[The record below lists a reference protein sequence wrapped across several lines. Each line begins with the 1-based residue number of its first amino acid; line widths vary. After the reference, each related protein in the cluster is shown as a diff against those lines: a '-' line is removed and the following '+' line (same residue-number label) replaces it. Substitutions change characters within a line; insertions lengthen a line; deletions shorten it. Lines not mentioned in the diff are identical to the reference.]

1 MFYPPLEEVAY
12 SFRSW
17 TLRKKCT
24 IGQIQPF
31 QGGKRIFMSRTT
43 TITNFIWRFAER
55 CGAQLVTF
63 IVSIV
68 LARLLAP
75 EDYGVIALV
84 TVFTTILQVFID
96 SGLGTALIQKK
107 NADDLDFSSVFYFN
121 LIVCLALYG
130 AMFLTAPFIA
140 RFYNNPIY
148 VPLVRVLSLTLIIS
162 GVKGIQQSY
171 VSRHMIFKRFFSTL
185 GGTLVS
191 AVAGI
196 TLAYAGFGV
205 WALVAQYLCNAAID
219 TMILWITVPWRPKF
233 IFSWSR
239 LKGLLSYGWK
249 LLASSLL
256 DTGYSNLRSLL
267 IGKIYSSSDLAF
279 YNQGDK
285 FPNVIVSNINTSI
298 DSVLLPTM
306 SDVQDNHIAVKN
318 MTRRA
323 IMTSIYIMAP
333 LMMGLA
339 FCAEPVVRLVLTDKW
354 LPCVPYLRIFC
365 ITYMF
370 WPIHTANL
378 NAIKAMGRSDLF
390 LKLEIA
396 KKVVGMILLLVTMK
410 ISVMAMAYSMIVS
423 SISSQIINSYPNRKL
438 LGYSYLE
445 QLRDILPS
453 ILLAI
458 AMGGCVSLVS
468 FLPLGTLATLL
479 LQILLGGA
487 IYLAGSALFKLES
500 FEYLLQTIHRFRRN
514 AS

>member
-1 MFYPPLEEVAY
+1 
-12 SFRSW
+12 
-17 TLRKKCT
+17 
-24 IGQIQPF
+24 
-31 QGGKRIFMSRTT
+31 MSRAT
-43 TITNFIWRFAER
+43 TITNYIWRFAER

-130 AMFLTAPFIA
+130 AMFLAAPFIA

-171 VSRHMIFKRFFSTL
+171 VSKHMLFKRFFSTL

-191 AVAGI
+191 AFVGI
-196 TLAYAGFGV
+196 SLAYAGFGV
-205 WALVAQYLCNAAID
+205 WALVAQYLCNTAID

-339 FCAEPVVRLVLTDKW
+339 FCAEPIVRL
-354 LPCVPYLRIFC
+354 Y
-365 ITYMF
+365 
-370 WPIHTANL
+370 
-378 NAIKAMGRSDLF
+378 
-390 LKLEIA
+390 
-396 KKVVGMILLLVTMK
+396 
-410 ISVMAMAYSMIVS
+410 
-423 SISSQIINSYPNRKL
+423 
-438 LGYSYLE
+438 
-445 QLRDILPS
+445 
-453 ILLAI
+453 
-458 AMGGCVSLVS
+458 
-468 FLPLGTLATLL
+468 
-479 LQILLGGA
+479 
-487 IYLAGSALFKLES
+487 
-500 FEYLLQTIHRFRRN
+500 
-514 AS
+514 

>member
-1 MFYPPLEEVAY
+1 MA
-12 SFRSW
+12 
-17 TLRKKCT
+17 
-24 IGQIQPF
+24 
-31 QGGKRIFMSRTT
+31 RTT

-130 AMFLTAPFIA
+130 IMFCAAPFIA

-171 VSRHMIFKRFFSTL
+171 VSKHMLFKRFFFSTL

-191 AVAGI
+191 AIAGI
-196 TLAYAGFGV
+196 ALAYAGFGV
-205 WALVAQYLCNAAID
+205 WALVAQYLCNTAID

-239 LKGLLSYGWK
+239 LKSLLSYGWK
-249 LLASSLL
+249 LLVSALL
-256 DTGYSNLRSLL
+256 DTVYSNLRSLL
-267 IGKIYSSSDLAF
+267 IGKIYSSADLAY

-285 FPNVIVSNINTSI
+285 FPVVIVSNINASI
-298 DSVLLPTM
+298 DSVLLPTL

-333 LMMGLA
+333 LLMGLA

-365 ITYMF
+365 VTYMF

-378 NAIKAMGRSDLF
+378 DAIKAMGRSDLF

-396 KKVVGMILLLVTMK
+396 KKAVGMILLLVTMR
-410 ISVMAMAYSMIVS
+410 ISVIAMAYSMIVS
-423 SISSQIINSYPNRKL
+423 SISSQIINSYPNWKL

-453 ILLAI
+453 ILLAVV
-458 AMGGCVSLVS
+458 MGGCVSLFS
-468 FLPLGTLATLL
+468 FLPLGNLTTLL

-487 IYLAGSALFKLES
+487 IYLAGSAFFKLES
-500 FEYLLQTIHRFRRN
+500 FEYLLQTIHRFQKK
-514 AS
+514 A

>member
-1 MFYPPLEEVAY
+1 M
-12 SFRSW
+12 
-17 TLRKKCT
+17 T
-24 IGQIQPF
+24 
-31 QGGKRIFMSRTT
+31 RTT

-107 NADDLDFSSVFYFN
+107 DADDLDFSSVFYFN
-121 LIVCLALYG
+121 LIVCLTLYG
-130 AMFLTAPFIA
+130 VMFLAAPLIA
-140 RFYNNPIY
+140 KFYSNPIY

-171 VSRHMIFKRFFSTL
+171 VSRHMIFKRFFFSTL

-191 AVAGI
+191 AVVGI
-196 TLAYAGFGV
+196 VLAYAGFGV

-233 IFSWSR
+233 IFSWNR

-249 LLASSLL
+249 LLVSSLL
-256 DTGYSNLRSLL
+256 DTGYNNLRSLL
-267 IGKIYSSSDLAF
+267 IGKIYSSSDLAY

-306 SDVQDNHIAVKN
+306 SDAQDNHIAVKN

-339 FCAEPVVRLVLTDKW
+339 FCAEPVVSLVLTDKW

-390 LKLEIA
+390 LRLEIA
-396 KKVVGMILLLVTMK
+396 KKVVGMILLLATMR
-410 ISVMAMAYSMIVS
+410 ISVMAIACSMIVS
-423 SISSQIINSYPNRKL
+423 SVTSQIINSYPNWKL

-445 QLRDILPS
+445 QLQDIIPS
-453 ILLAI
+453 ILLAVG
-458 AMGGCVSLVS
+458 MGVIVSLIS
-468 FLPLGTLATLL
+468 LLSLGNLATLL
-479 LQILLGGA
+479 LQILIGGV
-487 IYLAGSALFKLES
+487 IYIAGSALFKLES
-500 FEYLLQTIHRFRRN
+500 FEYLLQTIRSFRKK

>member
-1 MFYPPLEEVAY
+1 M
-12 SFRSW
+12 
-17 TLRKKCT
+17 T
-24 IGQIQPF
+24 
-31 QGGKRIFMSRTT
+31 RTT

-107 NADDLDFSSVFYFN
+107 DADDLDFSSVFYFN
-121 LIVCLALYG
+121 LIVCLVLYG
-130 AMFLTAPFIA
+130 VMFLAAPFIA
-140 RFYNNPIY
+140 RFYNNSIY
-148 VPLVRVLSLTLIIS
+148 IPLVRVLSLTLIIS

-171 VSRHMIFKRFFSTL
+171 VSRHMIFKRFFFSTL

-191 AVAGI
+191 AIVGI
-196 TLAYAGFGV
+196 ALAYARFGV

-233 IFSWSR
+233 IFSWNR
-239 LKGLLSYGWK
+239 LRNLLSYGWK

-256 DTGYSNLRSLL
+256 DTGYNNLRSLL
-267 IGKIYSSSDLAF
+267 IGKIYSSSDLAY

-390 LKLEIA
+390 LKLEFA
-396 KKVVGMILLLVTMK
+396 KKIVGMILLLVTMR
-410 ISVMAMAYSMIVS
+410 ISVMALAFSMVVS
-423 SISSQIINSYPNRKL
+423 SITSQIINSYPNRKL

-445 QLRDILPS
+445 QLRDIIPS

-458 AMGGCVSLVS
+458 GMGIVVS
-468 FLPLGTLATLL
+468 FIPLLSLGTFITLL
-479 LQILLGGA
+479 LQILLGGMTY
-487 IYLAGSALFKLES
+487 IAGSALFKLES
-500 FEYLLQTIHRFRRN
+500 FEYLLKTIHNFQKK

>member
-1 MFYPPLEEVAY
+1 M
-12 SFRSW
+12 
-17 TLRKKCT
+17 
-24 IGQIQPF
+24 
-31 QGGKRIFMSRTT
+31 
-43 TITNFIWRFAER
+43 
-55 CGAQLVTF
+55 
-63 IVSIV
+63 
-68 LARLLAP
+68 
-75 EDYGVIALV
+75 
-84 TVFTTILQVFID
+84 
-96 SGLGTALIQKK
+96 
-107 NADDLDFSSVFYFN
+107 
-121 LIVCLALYG
+121 
-130 AMFLTAPFIA
+130 
-140 RFYNNPIY
+140 YN
-148 VPLVRVLSLTLIIS
+148 
-162 GVKGIQQSY
+162 
-171 VSRHMIFKRFFSTL
+171 
-185 GGTLVS
+185 
-191 AVAGI
+191 
-196 TLAYAGFGV
+196 
-205 WALVAQYLCNAAID
+205 
-219 TMILWITVPWRPKF
+219 
-233 IFSWSR
+233 
-239 LKGLLSYGWK
+239 
-249 LLASSLL
+249 
-256 DTGYSNLRSLL
+256 NLRSLL
-267 IGKIYSSSDLAF
+267 IGKIYSSADLAY

-285 FPNVIVSNINTSI
+285 FPNVIVNNINTSI

-306 SDVQDNHIAVKN
+306 SNVQDNHHAVKS

-396 KKVVGMILLLVTMK
+396 KKVVGMILLLATMR

-423 SISSQIINSYPNRKL
+423 SISSQIINSYPNWKL
-438 LGYSYLE
+438 LSYSYLE

-500 FEYLLQTIHRFRRN
+500 FEYLLQTIHGFRRN

>member
-1 MFYPPLEEVAY
+1 
-12 SFRSW
+12 
-17 TLRKKCT
+17 
-24 IGQIQPF
+24 
-31 QGGKRIFMSRTT
+31 MSRTT

-55 CGAQLVTF
+55 CGAQLVSF

-107 NADDLDFSSVFYFN
+107 DADDLDFSSVFYFN

-130 AMFLTAPFIA
+130 AMFFAAPLIA
-140 RFYNNPIY
+140 KFYNNPIY

-171 VSRHMIFKRFFSTL
+171 VSRHMIFKRFFFSTL

-191 AVAGI
+191 AFAGI

-219 TMILWITVPWRPKF
+219 TTILWITVPWRPKF
-233 IFSWSR
+233 IFSWNR
-239 LKGLLSYGWK
+239 LKSLLSYGWK
-249 LLASSLL
+249 LLVSSLL
-256 DTGYSNLRSLL
+256 DTGYNNLRSLL
-267 IGKIYSSSDLAF
+267 IGKIYSSSDLAY

-285 FPNVIVSNINTSI
+285 FPNVIVNNINISI

-306 SDVQDNHIAVKN
+306 SNVQDNHITVKH

-390 LKLEIA
+390 LRLEIV
-396 KKVVGMILLLVTMK
+396 KKIVGMILLLVTMR
-410 ISVMAMAYSMIVS
+410 ISVMAMACSMIVS
-423 SISSQIINSYPNRKL
+423 SISSQIINSYPNWKL
-438 LGYSYLE
+438 LRYNYLE
-445 QLRDILPS
+445 QLRDIIPS
-453 ILLAI
+453 ILLAVG
-458 AMGGCVSLVS
+458 MGICVS
-468 FLPLGTLATLL
+468 FIPLLALGNLATLL
-479 LQILLGGA
+479 LQILVGGVLY
-487 IYLAGSALFKLES
+487 IIGSALFRLEA
-500 FEYLLQTIHRFRRN
+500 FEYLLQMIRSFRKKT
-514 AS
+514 S